1 MKPYTTPALK
11 PFFIKLTQ
19 KCFGELGLRD
29 REIVEYVAFVLTNF
43 SRTENLYCIRDS
55 TGKRLDSIVE
65 MFIELNS
72 YFHQENRSSLFRE
85 MEIYQH
91 IGDYTLFMTGIFK
104 EYLERLDLVD
114 FYLFEGKKSYEKAAD
129 IKGKLY
135 EAGGMLLRELSY
147 YLEFYVGALHFM
159 KRTYFAKS
167 MMDDPFENFLKQL
180 EDKIQQRI

>member
-104 EYLERLDLVD
+104 ESPT
-114 FYLFEGKKSYEKAAD
+114 KKLQ
-129 IKGKLY
+129 ILKG
-135 EAGGMLLRELSY
+135 S
-147 YLEFYVGALHFM
+147 FM
-159 KRTYFAKS
+159 KLAGCCLGSYPIIWSF
-167 MMDDPFENFLKQL
+167 M
-180 EDKIQQRI
+180 